1 MEGHRTALH
10 EPWDVLNPPGGGLA
24 ETLDSRPSGCI
35 LGTESAPDH
44 LGAMDDAD
52 LERLAVDL
60 QRHMRAS
67 GAVLAHVVGAIDER
81 QIAERRYALGTKQW
95 LGRFCRQTPAEASKT
110 VTTARALRSLPT
122 VAERALAGDIPAASL
137 DLLASTW
144 RAHREAFAHHEET
157 FADAAGT
164 LDARDL
170 RRAVGYWRQQVDG
183 DCVTGDIERQRAQRR
198 VGIHQTFD
206 GMWHLEGLL
215 DPISGSTVSTAL
227 ASHADPGLLDPT
239 DTRTHG
245 QRTADALVDICHF
258 GLDHDTSIGTSGGV
272 KPHLTVTVDLDHLT
286 GVAGCRLPEID
297 DASVTPETVRR
308 LACDADVVRIVVDA
322 DSQPLDVGRSV
333 RTVTPAIRRA
343 LDLRDGGCV
352 WRGCGRSVGWADA
365 HHVIH
370 WADGGPTSLD
380 NMVLLC
386 RRHHT
391 AVHEGGRADLGLRS
405 PP

>member
-1 MEGHRTALH
+1 MA
-10 EPWDVLNPPGGGLA
+10 EPLL
-24 ETLDSRPSGCI
+24 R
-35 LGTESAPDH
+35 
-44 LGAMDDAD
+44 
-52 LERLAVDL
+52 
-60 QRHMRAS
+60 
-67 GAVLAHVVGAIDER
+67 
-81 QIAERRYALGTKQW
+81 K
-95 LGRFCRQTPAEASKT
+95 TPAEASRT

-122 VAERALAGDIPAASL
+122 VAERALAGDIPVASL

-144 RAHREAFAHHEET
+144 RGNREAFPLHEQT
-157 FADAAGT
+157 FADAAAT

-227 ASHADPGLLDPT
+227 AAHADPGLLDPT

-258 GLDHDTSIGTSGGV
+258 GLDHDPSVGTSGGM
-272 KPHLTVTVDLDHLT
+272 KPHLAVTVDLDHLT
-286 GVAGCRLPEID
+286 GAADGRLPEID
-297 DASVTPETVRR
+297 DASVTPETIRR
-308 LACDADVVRIVVDA
+308 LACDADVVRIVMDA

-352 WRGCGRSVGWADA
+352 WRGCGRGVGWTDA

-391 AVHEGGRADLGLRS
+391 AVHEGGRADLGLRA